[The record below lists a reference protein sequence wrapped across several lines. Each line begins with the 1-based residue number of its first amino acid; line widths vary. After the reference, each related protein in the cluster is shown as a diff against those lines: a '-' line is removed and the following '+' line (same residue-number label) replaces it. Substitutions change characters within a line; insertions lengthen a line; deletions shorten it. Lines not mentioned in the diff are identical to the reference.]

1 MNYPRDEIIKQLGI
15 VAENEDKK
23 RGKLQK
29 DYILKCYLEGTKAE
43 FNESEFNR
51 LQRYHN
57 LIVNGNPDL
66 QKTFTDR
73 ANASNIENIL
83 SEIEQEIA
91 KAQESN
97 KSKTNSKKSPTKGT
111 TLYSQLKKIYGT
123 AFSFKLFGLALE
135 WTGLEDQENYSPE
148 EIQKLEQTCLM
159 YFSENQTPEAIRA
172 FHGVKDEGE
181 ARQEEIVESLAVPT
195 AESLARTMVKQN
207 IQTERGLARAIEL
220 RAMAHLQQ
228 MVSSGQFEK
237 MAQEERNRLL
247 ETEIHPIRV
256 IEATSQKALAPESEK
271 ETKQ

>member
-23 RGKLQK
+23 REKLQK

-57 LIVNGNPDL
+57 LIVNGNSDL
-66 QKTFTDR
+66 QKTFTEQ
-73 ANASNIENIL
+73 AKAGNIDELL
-83 SEIEQEIA
+83 SQIEQELA
-91 KAQESN
+91 KDEEAQG
-97 KSKTNSKKSPTKGT
+97 KTKGKKSPTKGT
-111 TLYSQLKKIYGT
+111 TLYNQLKKVYGA
-123 AFSFKLFGLALE
+123 AFTFKFFGLALE
-135 WTGLEDQENYSPE
+135 WTGLEDQESYSSE
-148 EIQKLEQTCLM
+148 EVQILEQTCGM

-172 FHGVKDEGE
+172 FHGIEDEE
-181 ARQEEIVESLAVPT
+181 EVRQEQIVETLAVPT
-195 AESLARTMVKQN
+195 AESLAQTMVKQT
-207 IQTERGLARAIEL
+207 IQTERSLARAIEL

-228 MVSSGQFEK
+228 IVSSGQFEK

-247 ETEIHPIRV
+247 DVEVSPLRTIET
-256 IEATSQKALAPESEK
+256 TSRKALASESEK